1 MKSGPPPEPR
11 RYYSETIPHQFNAAL
26 EAQAGLGESG
36 GELYRAMREVDATLC
51 AQVSGE
57 GGGRFY
63 LNIEAGR
70 MSAGDAPA
78 QPPFLTVVQ
87 DRPGFDRLAREAGE
101 SALGLLGGLSGLA
114 GELRLTRQRVESL
127 ARLSGAVRFA
137 VAGEGG
143 FDLITHFGPGPVPEQ
158 AAASITVDEAAY
170 RDLRGG
176 QLDPAEAFM
185 NGRIKVEGDLQLA
198 MQLALAMLS
207 PDLAGTAPA

>member
-1 MKSGPPPEPR
+1 MKSSPPPEPR
-11 RYYSETIPHQFNAAL
+11 RYYSETIPLQFNAAL
-26 EAQAGLGESG
+26 DAQARLGESG
-36 GELYRAMREVDATLC
+36 RELYQAMREVDATLC

-63 LNIEAGR
+63 LNIRAGR

-87 DRPGFDRLAREAGE
+87 DRPGFDRLAREAGD
-101 SALGLLGGLSGLA
+101 SALALLGGLSGLS

-127 ARLSGAVRFA
+127 AKLSGAVRFA
-137 VAGEGG
+137 VAGEHG
-143 FDLITHFGPGPVPEQ
+143 FELITHFGPGPVAEE
-158 AAASITVDEAAY
+158 AAAITVDEAAY

-176 QLDPAEAFM
+176 QLDPADAFM

-207 PDLAGTAPA
+207 PEPMP